1 MMRFFLS
8 NDNHLCNLVVFQVTD
23 RQLHDEPATEE
34 DVNYTTK
41 VEKHSDEGNEDE
53 VGMKDV
59 MVELFQS
66 KDKERGKAYVL
77 FIRDF
82 H

>member
-1 MMRFFLS
+1 M
-8 NDNHLCNLVVFQVTD
+8 
-23 RQLHDEPATEE
+23 
-34 DVNYTTK
+34 NYTTK

-77 FIRDF
+77 FIRYF
-82 H
+82 HLKLYLYMK